1 MSRSKTLVILVLVGM
16 CSVLPGCLGR
26 MALTRNVEELNR
38 TVASDIWS
46 RELVFLGLHIVPVYP
61 MSVLGDL
68 FVVNSVEFWS
78 GDNPI
83 TREPALVDEKD

>member
-1 MSRSKTLVILVLVGM
+1 MFGPAGLSRAHGVDLER
-16 CSVLPGCLGR
+16 PGTQQDGR
-26 MALTRNVEELNR
+26 H
-38 TVASDIWS
+38 SDTWS
-46 RELVFLGLHIVPVYP
+46 RELVFLGLHSVPVYP

-83 TREPALVDEKD
+83 TREPALVDEKN